1 MAENSTLNT
10 NVISF
15 DDISAK
21 VGAEL
26 EKKFNTSIEE
36 LKKGIEVEK
45 FISPE
50 QMNDA
55 IKNAQR
61 EVLSEVNAKMKSHE
75 NPNPKGEG
83 YDAIK
88 MKKFFDAVAT
98 KNYAAL
104 KDITGIS
111 GTSNSVADSTLIPE
125 EFSRIVLD
133 RADTYGILRQRATGI
148 PMTSNKLD
156 LHKLTS
162 EPAVIWT
169 GEGQVIKKGKPVFAK
184 FALIPAK
191 LSLIMSYS
199 TEFMEDEAIGIMSI
213 INRIISRQL
222 VKAEDDMMFNGDGTL
237 FMGIMNHPDVN
248 VVTLASGKTAFT
260 DITADKL
267 LEMTDH
273 LKDYEEAS
281 SAYYMHRTVDNRIK
295 MLKDGI
301 GTYIFSPSSN
311 DIWGYQKYHTPLL
324 PSVSASGAAK
334 KFAAFGDLSNVYYGI
349 RRALEVSVAEQATLT
364 FDGGQTIN
372 MFEQDMKALRVTERI
387 AIMVAV
393 PESLSVI
400 KTAAS

>member
-1 MAENSTLNT
+1 MEDKLNT

-26 EKKFNTSIEE
+26 EKKFNTSIDE

-45 FISPE
+45 FITPE

-133 RADTYGILRQRATGI
+133 RADSYGILRQRDTGI

>member
-1 MAENSTLNT
+1 MEDKLNT

-26 EKKFNTSIEE
+26 EKKFNTSIDE

-45 FISPE
+45 FITPE

>member
-1 MAENSTLNT
+1 MEDKLNT

-26 EKKFNTSIEE
+26 EKKFNTSIDE

-45 FISPE
+45 FITPE

-133 RADTYGILRQRATGI
+133 RADSYGILRQRATGI

>member
-1 MAENSTLNT
+1 M
-10 NVISF
+10 
-15 DDISAK
+15 
-21 VGAEL
+21 
-26 EKKFNTSIEE
+26 
-36 LKKGIEVEK
+36 
-45 FISPE
+45 
-50 QMNDA
+50 
-55 IKNAQR
+55 
-61 EVLSEVNAKMKSHE
+61 
-75 NPNPKGEG
+75 
-83 YDAIK
+83 
-88 MKKFFDAVAT
+88 
-98 KNYAAL
+98 

-324 PSVSASGAAK
+324 PSVSASGPAK